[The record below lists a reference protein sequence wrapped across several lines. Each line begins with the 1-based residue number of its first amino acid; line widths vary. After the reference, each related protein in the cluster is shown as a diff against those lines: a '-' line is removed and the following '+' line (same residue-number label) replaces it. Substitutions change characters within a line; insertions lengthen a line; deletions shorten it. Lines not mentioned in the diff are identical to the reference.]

1 MKKRIVC
8 LLLAAMMLVGS
19 VGVLASCGGGG
30 GDDEPCVKCVDE
42 NKDGKCDVCGESV
55 KPSTGGGGGGGGTTS
70 HTCVD
75 NDGDFRCDE
84 CKKDV
89 IPDFPWETTEL
100 LFKMTNN
107 SNLDELSST
116 CARYLAGEY
125 EGKTD
130 ELDDE
135 VLMRNAEAYLNT
147 KVSLTYD
154 YYDNSSAYNWSKAV
168 QKIVEEV
175 SSNSQKTIP
184 DMYCNFIY
192 DIVAASLNGCFAN
205 LLSTNLG
212 TGNLKGL
219 NYLAFIKDG
228 YLKDGQEF
236 PDDDKGYMYEY
247 MRSTTLSKYKMY
259 VVASDYFTDLVR
271 AFFVVPVNVA
281 LLEQIGGAVTG
292 DLDNSGAFTI
302 DDFYMEVNQNK
313 WTYNRLADYAAAIST
328 TSGTKQ
334 SFDDILGFALTT
346 GGLPASGIVYSTDLT
361 IVKRTWDPDANDYT
375 YEYPGVDTPEAQAFF
390 EMSRCL
396 AELFTK
402 PGVFVASGSSNWS
415 EYGQTLLLAVRNQF
429 CKNRILF
436 GGIECVG
443 ALEEPV
449 YQTLKTGTGFGVV
462 PVPIYKDP
470 EEGVEKRYLTS
481 IHCIG
486 RPGAITRTTKYFAQC
501 TAFLNYQSTHSEDI
515 LETYYESRLQYGA
528 TDGNT
533 GTVEMLDYI
542 RSNVRSAFDKTM
554 EDAVGYKYNTTNER
568 WHSILSGSGYS
579 MDITQAY
586 KERIDDKQT
595 YLNQLIGAYEA
606 MQ

>member
-8 LLLAAMMLVGS
+8 LLLAVMMLVGV
-19 VGVLASCGGGG
+19 VGILASCGGD
-30 GDDEPCVKCVDE
+30 GDDDKPCVECVDA
-42 NKDGKCDVCGESV
+42 NKDGKCDACGGPVSNNGGN
-55 KPSTGGGGGGGGTTS
+55 TGGNGGNAN
-70 HTCVD
+70 HTCED
-75 NDGDFRCDE
+75 NDGDLRCDQ

-89 IPDFPWETTEL
+89 TPDYPWDDTEL
-100 LFKMTNN
+100 LFKMTHN
-107 SNLDELSST
+107 SNQEQLSST
-116 CARYLAGEY
+116 CGRYLAGEY
-125 EGKTD
+125 DGKTD

-135 VLMRNAEAYLNT
+135 VLMRNAEAYLST
-147 KVSLTYD
+147 KVTVTYD
-154 YYDNSSAYNWSKAV
+154 YYDNSTAYGWGSAV
-168 QKIVEEV
+168 TKIVEEV

-184 DMYCNFIY
+184 DMYCNFVY
-192 DIVAASLNGCFAN
+192 DMVAASLNGCFAN

-212 TGNLKGL
+212 TGDLKGL
-219 NYLAFIKDG
+219 NYFAFTKSG
-228 YLKDGQEF
+228 YLEDGQEF

-259 VVASDYFTDLVR
+259 ILASDYFTDMVR

-281 LLEQIGGAVTG
+281 LLEQVGGTITG
-292 DLDNSGAFTI
+292 DLDNSGSFTL

-313 WTYNRLADYAAAIST
+313 WTYNKLAEYAAAIST
-328 TSGTKQ
+328 TSGTEQ
-334 SFDDILGFALTT
+334 SFEDILGFALSEN
-346 GGLPASGIVYSTDLT
+346 GLPASGIVYSTDLT

-375 YEYPGVDTPEAQAFF
+375 YEYPDVESPEAQAFF

-396 AELFTK
+396 ADLFTK
-402 PGVFVASGSSNWS
+402 PGVFCTRGSDYSS
-415 EYGQTLLLAVRNQF
+415 YGQNTMLAVRNQF

-462 PVPIYKDP
+462 PVPLYKEA
-470 EEGVEKRYLTS
+470 EEGSDMTYLTS
-481 IHCIG
+481 IHNVG
-486 RPGAITRTTKYFAQC
+486 RPGAIARTTKSFAQC

-554 EDAVGYKYNTTNER
+554 EDAVGYKYNTGSER
-568 WHSILSGSGYS
+568 WHSILANKNYS
-579 MDITQAY
+579 LDITQAY
-586 KERIDDKQT
+586 KERIGDKQA
-595 YLNQLIGAYEA
+595 YLLQLIGVFEA

>member
-1 MKKRIVC
+1 MKKKIVC
-8 LLLAAMMLVGS
+8 LFLAVLMLVGV
-19 VGVLASCGGGG
+19 VGALASCG
-30 GDDEPCVKCVDE
+30 DKDPEPCETHVDA
-42 NKDGKCDVCGESV
+42 NKDGKCDVCSEPV
-55 KPSTGGGGGGGGTTS
+55 KNNNNGGNGGGDVGD
-70 HTCVD
+70 HTCED
-75 NDGDFRCDE
+75 KDGDLRCDT
-84 CKKDV
+84 CKKDYT
-89 IPDFPWETTEL
+89 PEYPWENTAL
-100 LFKMTNN
+100 LFKMSHN
-107 SNLDELSST
+107 SNGEQLSST
-116 CARYLAGEY
+116 CGRYLAGEY

-135 VLMRNAEAYLNT
+135 VLMRNAEAYLST
-147 KVSLTYD
+147 KVTVTYD
-154 YYDNSSAYNWSKAV
+154 YYDNSTAYGWSKAV
-168 QKIVEEV
+168 EKIVEEV

-184 DMYCNFIY
+184 DMYCNFVY
-192 DIVAASLNGCFAN
+192 DMVAASLNGCFAN

-212 TGNLKGL
+212 SGELKGL
-219 NYLAFIKDG
+219 NYLAFTKEG

-259 VVASDYFTDLVR
+259 ILASDYFTDMVR

-281 LLEQIGGAVTG
+281 LLEQVGGTITG
-292 DLDNSGAFTI
+292 DLDGSGSFTL

-313 WTYNRLADYAAAIST
+313 WTYNRLADYAEAVST
-328 TSGTKQ
+328 TSGTEQ
-334 SFDDILGFALTT
+334 SFDDILGFALST
-346 GGLPASGIVYSTDLT
+346 GGLTASGIVYSTDLT

-375 YEYPGVDTPEAQAFF
+375 YEYPGVDTPEAQKFF
-390 EMSRCL
+390 EMSLCL
-396 AELFTK
+396 KDLFSK
-402 PGVFVASGSSNWS
+402 PGVYAANGSSNYA
-415 EYGQTLLLAVRNQF
+415 EYGQNSMLAVRNQF

-462 PVPIYKDP
+462 PVPLYKEA
-470 EEGVEKRYLTS
+470 EEGAEMTYLTA
-481 IHCIG
+481 IHNVG
-486 RPGAITRTTKYFAQC
+486 RPGAIARTTKSFAQC

-528 TDGNT
+528 TDGNM

-554 EDAVGYKYNTTNER
+554 EDAVGYKYNTGSER
-568 WHSILSGSGYS
+568 WHGIIADADYS
-579 MDITQAY
+579 LDITKAY
-586 KERIDDKQT
+586 EERIDDKQD
-595 YLNQLIGAYEA
+595 YLTQLISVFEA